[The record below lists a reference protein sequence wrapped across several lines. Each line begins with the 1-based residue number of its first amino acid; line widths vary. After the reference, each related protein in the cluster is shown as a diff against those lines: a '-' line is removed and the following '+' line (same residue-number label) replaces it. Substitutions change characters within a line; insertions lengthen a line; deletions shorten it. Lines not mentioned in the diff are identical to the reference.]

1 MEEWS
6 KNNYINDEEE
16 FKRLANIN
24 LERFKIVDK
33 IEKHKIINNL
43 MGNLFNKRS
52 EKSNIE
58 KNQKKSILV
67 KPFKM
72 RLF

>member
-6 KNNYINDEEE
+6 KNNYITDEEE
-16 FKRLANIN
+16 FKRLAIIN

-58 KNQKKSILV
+58 PIQKKSILV
-67 KPFKM
+67 KPFTM

>member
-33 IEKHKIINNL
+33 IEKNKIINNL